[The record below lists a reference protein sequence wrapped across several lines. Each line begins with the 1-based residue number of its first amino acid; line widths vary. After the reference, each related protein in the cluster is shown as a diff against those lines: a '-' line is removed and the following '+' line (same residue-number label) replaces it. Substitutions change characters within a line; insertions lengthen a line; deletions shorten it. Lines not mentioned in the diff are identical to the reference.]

1 MTGYVV
7 DHEPLVPSMRYDGTA
22 REGLEAFASGW
33 RSEGVEYRPFDI
45 AGIVQEGETVAE
57 YTLQGDGTNWG
68 APVYRC
74 VVGDGFDAGSD
85 VFGVDVLAALED
97 TLGRIHADRAGMG
110 DFEEVA
116 REVMGVEPMTP
127 ESADDDYGSV
137 PLDLGYMLP
146 APLESFTPR
155 PPAASVPYGADPT
168 LIACEAASTSRSM

>member
-1 MTGYVV
+1 M
-7 DHEPLVPSMRYDGTA
+7 
-22 REGLEAFASGW
+22 
-33 RSEGVEYRPFDI
+33 
-45 AGIVQEGETVAE
+45 
-57 YTLQGDGTNWG
+57 QGDGTNWG

-146 APLESFTPR
+146 APPRWSRSLRGLRPLPCRTARTPR
-155 PPAASVPYGADPT
+155 
-168 LIACEAASTSRSM
+168 

>member
-1 MTGYVV
+1 M
-7 DHEPLVPSMRYDGTA
+7 
-22 REGLEAFASGW
+22 
-33 RSEGVEYRPFDI
+33 
-45 AGIVQEGETVAE
+45 
-57 YTLQGDGTNWG
+57 
-68 APVYRC
+68 
-74 VVGDGFDAGSD
+74 
-85 VFGVDVLAALED
+85 FGVDVLAALED

-146 APLESFTPR
+146 APPLESFTPR